1 MPEPVTMKQIAV
13 QAGVSQATVS
23 LSLANHPRI
32 PTETRDRI
40 QALARKAGYQPNP
53 YVAALMRSRRRGKP
67 LPDRPVL
74 AIVNSYSQPDGWRSS
89 ASRTIRETLAG
100 VLAQAQARGYEG
112 QEVWLHKDGMSNE
125 RFSEVLRARGI
136 HGVLLGP
143 VAQDRPLPALRWAD
157 FSVVRVGVPDNG
169 LPLRTICHDNFNAA
183 FTAVAEAIK
192 AGRKRPGMI
201 LLRKH
206 TTALHHRWDGGF
218 HAGSADLPANR
229 RIPAWILDDWPTP
242 AELREWIDARRPD
255 VIITPDHETIGKTLA
270 AAGFKV
276 PADLGLVTLACPEPG
291 SPVSGIFQ
299 NGRLIGSS
307 AADMLVDLVERHE
320 RGMPADPIAL
330 MVEGRWNPGATLRV
344 P

>member
-1 MPEPVTMKQIAV
+1 
-13 QAGVSQATVS
+13 
-23 LSLANHPRI
+23 
-32 PTETRDRI
+32 
-40 QALARKAGYQPNP
+40 
-53 YVAALMRSRRRGKP
+53 MRSRRRGKP

-74 AIVNSYSQPDGWRSS
+74 AIVNSYSQQDGWRGS

-143 VAQDRPLPALRWAD
+143 VAQDRPLPALRWPD

-169 LPLRTICHDNFNAA
+169 LPLRAVCHDNFNAGL
-183 FTAVAEAIK
+183 TAVRESIK

-206 TTALHHRWDGGF
+206 TSALHHRWDGGF
-218 HAGSADLPANR
+218 YAGSADLPANR
-229 RIPAWILDDWPTP
+229 RIPAWILEDWPTP
-242 AELREWIDARRPD
+242 AVLREWIQARRPD
-255 VIITPDHETIGKTLA
+255 VIITPDHETIGKTLV

-291 SPVSGIFQ
+291 NAISGIFQ
-299 NGRLIGSS
+299 NGRLIGAS

-320 RGMPADPIAL
+320 RGLPADPIAM